1 MDSQLPSLAYLKSS
15 PGVKMAP
22 GSPAFNE
29 VLRGVAEEFEAIFA
43 QQMIKQARD
52 SKLADD
58 LFGGT
63 GNETFKTM
71 LDEEYARKMAHGSS
85 LGIADALVQQ
95 LSPQKPMTR
104 GR

>member
-1 MDSQLPSLAYLKSS
+1 MENQLPSLAHLKSS
-15 PGVKMAP
+15 PGARMSP
-22 GSPAFNE
+22 GSPAFNKA
-29 VLRGVAEEFEAIFA
+29 LRSVAEEFEAIFA

-52 SKLADD
+52 SKLAED
-58 LFGGT
+58 LFAGT
-63 GNETFKTM
+63 GNETFRTM

-95 LSPQKPMTR
+95 LSPQTPVPR